1 MNGRYEKEKLIADSF
16 EKAEKAILECAE
28 ESQMDADCVLKYP
41 TQPPG
46 DTQLQKSQRDRW

>member
-1 MNGRYEKEKLIADSF
+1 MIADSF